1 MSVSTESVN
10 TESMPNSPIFLCA
23 ISNIASGS
31 CNEDCSFCTQSV
43 RYGADI
49 ERYKEKPIHTIVEEA
64 KRADENQAIGFC
76 LVTAGKGITPNTLR
90 FVCDAAEAVKKEVPD
105 LNIIACNGLATK
117 EDLKTLQNHGVGSYN
132 HNLEASEAYYKQ
144 ICTTHS
150 WSERYQTCEN
160 VKEVGLN
167 LCSGGIFGMGESEED
182 RISLVASIKKLQP
195 VSIAMN
201 FFHPNS
207 ALPLKKSL
215 SSDASLAWI
224 RRMRR
229 EMPSQ
234 RIMIAGGREITFK
247 DRQREIFEAGANA
260 IVIGDYL
267 TTAGNAA
274 HRDIEMLKSLGLEIA
289 QTCDG

>member
-1 MSVSTESVN
+1 
-10 TESMPNSPIFLCA
+10 MPKSPIFLCA
-23 ISNIASGS
+23 ISNISSGS

-49 ERYKEKPIHTIVEEA
+49 NRYKEKPIAQIVEEA
-64 KRADENQAIGFC
+64 KAAAENQAIGFC
-76 LVTAGKGITPNTLR
+76 LVTAGKGITDNTLR
-90 FVCDAAEAVKKEVPD
+90 FVCEAAEAVKKEVPD

-117 EDLKTLQNHGVGSYN
+117 KDLQILKEHGVGSYN

-144 ICTTHS
+144 ICTTHT
-150 WSERYQTCEN
+150 WTERYETCMN

-182 RISLVASIKKLQP
+182 RDSLLTSIKEIDP

-207 ALPLKKSL
+207 ALPLQKSL
-215 SSDASLAWI
+215 NQEEAFSWI
-224 RRMRR
+224 RKMRHI
-229 EMPSQ
+229 MPTK

-247 DRQREIFEAGANA
+247 ERQSEIFEAGANA
-260 IVIGDYL
+260 IVVGDYL
-267 TTAGNAA
+267 TTEGNAA
-274 HRDIEMLKSLGLEIA
+274 SKDIEMLESLGLKVA
-289 QTCDG
+289 QSCDEQ

>member
-1 MSVSTESVN
+1 
-10 TESMPNSPIFLCA
+10 MPKTPIFLCA

-49 ERYKEKPIHTIVEEA
+49 ERYKEKPIATIVEEA
-64 KRADENQAIGFC
+64 VRARENQAIGFC

-90 FVCDAAEAVKKEVPD
+90 FVCDAAEAVKKAVPE

-117 EDLKTLQNHGVGSYN
+117 EDLQTLKNHGVGSYN

-144 ICTTHS
+144 ICTTHT
-150 WSERYQTCEN
+150 WAERFQTCVN
-160 VKEVGLN
+160 VKETGLN
-167 LCSGGIFGMGESEED
+167 LCSGGIFGMGEAEED
-182 RISLVASIKKLQP
+182 RVSLVRSIKELQP

-201 FFHPNS
+201 FFHPNV
-207 ALPLKKSL
+207 ALPLQKSL

-224 RRMRR
+224 KTMRR
-229 EMPSQ
+229 EMPTQ

-247 DRQREIFEAGANA
+247 DRQAEIFEAGANA

-267 TTAGNAA
+267 TTAGNEANK
-274 HRDIEMLKSLGLEIA
+274 DIAMLDALGLKIA
-289 QTCDG
+289 QSCDE

>member
-1 MSVSTESVN
+1 MSASNVN
-10 TESMPNSPIFLCA
+10 TESKTKSPIFLCA

-49 ERYKEKPIHTIVEEA
+49 ERYKQKPIMMIVEEA
-64 KRADENQAIGFC
+64 KRARENQAIGFC

-90 FVCDAAEAVKKEVPD
+90 FVCEAAEAVKKEVPE
-105 LNIIACNGLATK
+105 LNIIACNGLASK

-132 HNLEASEAYYKQ
+132 HNLEASKDYYAK
-144 ICTTHS
+144 ICTTHT
-150 WSERYQTCEN
+150 WAERYQTCEN

-167 LCSGGIFGMGESEED
+167 LCSGGIFGMGESQED
-182 RISLVASIKKLQP
+182 RYALVDAIKALQP

-201 FFHPNS
+201 FFHPNK
-207 ALPLKKSL
+207 ALPLQKSL
-215 SSDASLAWI
+215 SSEESLEWI
-224 RRMRR
+224 KIMRSQ
-229 EMPSQ
+229 MPSQ

-247 DRQREIFEAGANA
+247 DRQAAIFKAGANA

-267 TTAGNAA
+267 TTAGNQA
-274 HRDIEMLKSLGLEIA
+274 HKDIEMLKNLRLTIA
-289 QTCDG
+289 KTFDG

>member
-1 MSVSTESVN
+1 MSVSSVS
-10 TESMPNSPIFLCA
+10 TVLKTKSPIFLCA

-49 ERYKEKPIHTIVEEA
+49 ERYKEKPVATIVEEA
-64 KRADENQAIGFC
+64 KRARENQAIGFC

-90 FVCDAAEAVKKEVPD
+90 FVCDAAEAVKKAVPD

-117 EDLKTLQNHGVGSYN
+117 EDLQTLKNHGVGSYN
-132 HNLEASEAYYKQ
+132 HNLEASEAYYHD
-144 ICTTHS
+144 ICTTHT
-150 WSERYQTCEN
+150 WAERYQTCVN
-160 VKEVGLN
+160 VKEMGLN

-182 RISLVASIKKLQP
+182 RYALVASIKELQP

-201 FFHPNS
+201 FFHPNV

-215 SSDASLAWI
+215 SSDASLSWI
-224 RRMRR
+224 KTMRK

-247 DRQREIFEAGANA
+247 DREAEIFEAGANA

-267 TTAGNAA
+267 TTAGNMADK
-274 HRDIEMLKSLGLEIA
+274 DIQMLKSLGLEIA
-289 QTCDG
+289 QSCDG

>member
-1 MSVSTESVN
+1 
-10 TESMPNSPIFLCA
+10 MPKSPIFLCA

-49 ERYKEKPIHTIVEEA
+49 ERYKEKPIETIVEEA
-64 KRADENQAIGFC
+64 KKARENQAIGFC
-76 LVTAGKGITPNTLR
+76 LVTAGKGITSNTLR
-90 FVCDAAEAVKKEVPD
+90 FVCNAAEAVKKAVPE

-117 EDLKTLQNHGVGSYN
+117 EDLQTLKNHGVGSYN
-132 HNLEASEAYYKQ
+132 HNLEASEAYYQK
-144 ICTTHS
+144 ICTTHT
-150 WSERYQTCEN
+150 WAERFETCMN
-160 VKEVGLN
+160 VKEMDLN
-167 LCSGGIFGMGESEED
+167 LCSGGIFGMGEEEED
-182 RISLVASIKKLQP
+182 RFSLVASIKELQP

-201 FFHPNS
+201 FFHPNV
-207 ALPLKKSL
+207 ALPLQKSL
-215 SSDASLAWI
+215 SSDASLECI
-224 RRMRR
+224 KTMRR
-229 EMPSQ
+229 EMPIQ

-247 DRQREIFEAGANA
+247 DRQRKIFEAGANA